1 MTTSI
6 LKKRCYHCN
15 KKIKL
20 IEYACRCNEIF
31 CQKCR
36 MPESHNCT
44 FDYKNKGK
52 TQLAQNLP
60 LVKCDKVIK
69 I

>member
-1 MTTSI
+1 MTTPI
-6 LKKRCYHCN
+6 IKKRCYYCN

-20 IEYACRCNEIF
+20 MEYTCKCQEIF

-36 MPESHNCT
+36 MPEIHKCT
-44 FDYKNKGK
+44 FDYKNNGK
-52 TQLAQNLP
+52 MLLAKNLP
-60 LVKCDKVIK
+60 QVKCDKVIK

>member
-6 LKKRCYHCN
+6 VKKRCYNCN

-20 IEYACRCNEIF
+20 VEYACRCEEIF

-44 FDYKNKGK
+44 FDYKNNGK
-52 TQLAQNLP
+52 IQLAQNLP
-60 LVKCDKVIK
+60 QVKCDKVIK